1 MSMHDAVS
9 IFSSASRRFHLPTTP
24 PILGGISPPTLG
36 QSAPPPMPMLPPN
49 PGPPGMSAL
58 RVTVT
63 NPTFV
68 GLTHSTVYYTLY
80 TEVDVLNCKQPFNP
94 NNPSLGRVWVR
105 DIPPPRTIAKLKSH
119 ILAREEF
126 GPDVVVRV
134 ELFLSADDDEPL
146 GDGTKLSSS
155 NHDGPGAR
163 MDCPLAIVIYSRN
176 PSQIALPT
184 SPSPMSPSPRQ
195 YQPSPT
201 QYQSP
206 LQPLRHASSH
216 AQFTPNPSQSRT
228 HLSPPPIS
236 PSHPHLQPVIDIS
249 PLSPHAHSPSHSQ
262 STHAPPSYAI
272 SNLTPIHSPLDPQ
285 RRSMSSAT
293 DDPTPLYLTFDVKPT
308 NTPPYYPKMTFVFQV
323 YEGLPEGAEM
333 LCALSETVREGVS
346 C

>member
-1 MSMHDAVS
+1 
-9 IFSSASRRFHLPTTP
+9 
-24 PILGGISPPTLG
+24 
-36 QSAPPPMPMLPPN
+36 
-49 PGPPGMSAL
+49 
-58 RVTVT
+58 
-63 NPTFV
+63 
-68 GLTHSTVYYTLY
+68 
-80 TEVDVLNCKQPFNP
+80 VLNCKQPFNP

-126 GPDVVVRV
+126 GPDVVMRV

-195 YQPSPT
+195 YQSSPT

-323 YEGLPEGAEM
+323 YEGLPEGVSQWLADIFGNGGTSGRKCCVHYPRLFGKGFHVDVPLVRRVDVPVMEAC
-333 LCALSETVREGVS
+333 CAQRMWFPCTYGIMMRSLMAS
-346 C
+346 